1 MATSITITQIAEA
14 AGVSTATVDRVLNGR
29 PGVNPATVQKV
40 QAVMQ
45 AMGASMPSRG
55 RPRASPDYRFGFV
68 LPAERRGFADQV
80 DRVIAQA
87 AGDFRHQHITE
98 VTQRLPADSPA
109 EFADALVRLTD
120 FDGLAVLGP
129 DVPSVKLAIN
139 DLVRAGVHVVTI
151 FSDVPGSMRA
161 AFVGADNRAAGRTAA
176 LLLGRSLGP
185 DTESR
190 TVGLFCTE
198 SRFAAEVDR
207 QIGFA
212 HALQERHPTASL
224 WSLPDLPV
232 DEDDVFAH
240 VRQSMATQA
249 RGALSAAYV
258 VGTGTSGVMAALK
271 AEGYGARLTVAVH
284 DLLESHRTM
293 LVSGQVTYVLHQ
305 DLHYAVLSA
314 TRMLRALCESLRG
327 GLAVSSPRVEIMT
340 AENLA

>member
-14 AGVSTATVDRVLNGR
+14 AGVSTATVDRVLNSR
-29 PGVNPATVQKV
+29 PSVNPATVQKV
-40 QAVMQ
+40 LAAMQ
-45 AMGASMPSRG
+45 MMGASVPSRG
-55 RPRASPDYRFGFV
+55 RPRASPNYRFGFV
-68 LPAERRGFADQV
+68 LPDERLGFADKV

-98 VTQRLPADSPA
+98 VTQRLPADNPA
-109 EFADALVRLTD
+109 DFAEALVRLND

-129 DVPSVKLAIN
+129 DVPAVKLAIN
-139 DLVRAGVHVVTI
+139 DLVRAGVHVVTL

-185 DTESR
+185 DDAAR
-190 TVGLFCTE
+190 TVGVFCTK

-212 HALQERHPTASL
+212 HALQERHPAASL
-224 WSLPDLPV
+224 WSVSDLPV
-232 DEDDVFAH
+232 DEDDAFEH
-240 VRQSMATQA
+240 A
-249 RGALSAAYV
+249 RSALAALEQGSLSAAYV
-258 VGTGTSGVMAALK
+258 VGSGTSGVVNALK
-271 AEGYGARLTVAVH
+271 AQGYDARLTVALH
-284 DLLESHRTM
+284 DLLETHRAM

-327 GLAVSSPRVEIMT
+327 GLAVSSPRLEIMT